1 VLIGT
6 SPVVAAAMAAFLLFA
21 CHIAKL
27 ESSPH
32 LSYFLPHLHSTSQYS
47 KVIALLALVAS
58 TSAFAPATFG
68 VRTSMKLYRDYGKY
82 DDKMWDN
89 DAKVEV
95 YGAWNPTAPRSVFNF
110 NPFETWEGNSP
121 DASGIFPGETGY
133 KDPQRGDISFAIMM
147 VQRAE
152 SEARAAAPKPGS
164 APGCAGCRT

>member
-1 VLIGT
+1 
-6 SPVVAAAMAAFLLFA
+6 
-21 CHIAKL
+21 
-27 ESSPH
+27 
-32 LSYFLPHLHSTSQYS
+32 
-47 KVIALLALVAS
+47 
-58 TSAFAPATFG
+58 
-68 VRTSMKLYRDYGKY
+68 MKLFRDYGKY

-95 YGAWNPTAPRSVFNF
+95 YGAWNPTAPRSVMNF

-147 VQRAE
+147 EQRAE
-152 SEARAAAPKPGS
+152 ADARAASPKPGS

>member
-1 VLIGT
+1 LPQILSKIERF
-6 SPVVAAAMAAFLLFA
+6 SPF
-21 CHIAKL
+21 
-27 ESSPH
+27 SS
-32 LSYFLPHLHSTSQYS
+32 LSSLPPSATQYS
-47 KVIALLALVAS
+47 KVLALLALVAS

-68 VRTSMKLYRDYGKY
+68 VRTSTKIYRDYGKY

-89 DAKVEV
+89 SAKVEI
-95 YGAWNPTAPRSVFNF
+95 YGAWNPTAPRSVYNF

-147 VQRAE
+147 EQRAE
-152 SEARAAAPKPGS
+152 AEARAAAPKPGS